1 MATGF
6 TPIAFK
12 PPGRSAKD
20 EHLTARSMRPIGRVG
35 VTRISR
41 EEFEALLVLPQA
53 LLREASGRIRRRASF
68 DVDDQQADVKTASE
82 NIPTDQDD
90 DHD

>member
-6 TPIAFK
+6 APITFK

-20 EHLTARSMRPIGRVG
+20 ERLTAKSMRPIGRGG
-35 VTRISR
+35 VTRILR
-41 EEFEALLVLPQA
+41 QEFEALLVLPQA
-53 LLREASGRIRRRASF
+53 LLREASGRITPCEIF
-68 DVDDQQADVKTASE
+68 DVDDRQADVKTASE
-82 NIPTDQDD
+82 NIPTNQGH